1 MYRRD
6 VPQFRT
12 EFFSRAMYLY
22 NTWKLFEK
30 APPCGNG
37 WANERDVTCRI
48 LTILEVENN
57 KYDQWQR
64 DLEEAKRKK

>member
-12 EFFSRAMYLY
+12 EFFSRAMQLY
-22 NTWKLFEK
+22 NIWRLFEK
-30 APPCGNG
+30 APPSGNG
-37 WANERDVTCRI
+37 WANERNVTCAI
-48 LTILEVENN
+48 LQLLEVENN